1 MFYCEIC
8 DIFKNTFSYRTPPLL
23 LLYYCKLHN
32 NCLRMFL
39 TIPLDCNLMPYLF
52 QLNFVFFFRH
62 IFFSRLIPSFFTQSE
77 RTQNSLMTTRQI
89 LDVFFILI
97 FITIVIYS
105 YAVMIIP
112 QLWLYL
118 FTLAYL
124 YLFSLYT
131 II

>member
-1 MFYCEIC
+1 MKFA
-8 DIFKNTFSYRTPPLL
+8 TFLRTPFLTEHPRLL

-62 IFFSRLIPSFFTQSE
+62 IFFSRLIPSFFTHSE